1 MKQEVIMFGRKKD
14 AIEELESYLCRD
26 MKELLKQIRNR
37 CDYLLTVDD
46 DTLHPETLI
55 EDIFEDAQ
63 ELVDYCVEDELD

>member
-1 MKQEVIMFGRKKD
+1 MFGHKKET
-14 AIEELESYLCRD
+14 EELEPYLCYE

-37 CDYLLTVDD
+37 CDYLLSIDD